1 MRARGRPPEHELTDD
16 DRADVLAGAVYG
28 QVVTAATTA
37 ALAGDD
43 RLTAASIAGL
53 TVLTM
58 VVFWVA
64 HVYAEL
70 ISHGVVRADEPA
82 TGGQRVR
89 TLLTTMA
96 HEWPIAQAA
105 FPTAIA
111 LLLASAGLYE
121 RRTGVV
127 VALVLAMLALVGW
140 GLAIGRRGGRSWA
153 GSLLIALGSGAIGA
167 VIVLAELA
175 LH

>member
-1 MRARGRPPEHELTDD
+1 MRARGRRPEGELTDE
-16 DRADVLAGAVYG
+16 DRADVLSGALYG

-43 RLTAASIAGL
+43 QLAAASIAS
-53 TVLTM
+53 LTM
-58 VVFWVA
+58 IVFWVA

-70 ISHGVVRADEPA
+70 ISYGVVRADEPS
-82 TGGQRVR
+82 TSRQRIGK
-89 TLLTTMA
+89 LLTTMA

-105 FPTAIA
+105 FPTAVA
-111 LLLASAGLYE
+111 LLLAAAGLYE

-127 VALVLAMLALVGW
+127 VALVLSMLALAGW

-153 GSLLIALGSGAIGA
+153 GSLLVALGSGAIGA